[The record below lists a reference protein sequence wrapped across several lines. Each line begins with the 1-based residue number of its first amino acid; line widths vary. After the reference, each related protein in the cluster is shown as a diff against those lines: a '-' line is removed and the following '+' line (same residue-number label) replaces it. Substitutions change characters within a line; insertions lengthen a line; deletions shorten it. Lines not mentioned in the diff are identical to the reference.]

1 MRTLPA
7 KNCRNLKSK
16 TYRSPQKTDRLACS
30 GALVGTESEEK
41 MGRAW

>member
-7 KNCRNLKSK
+7 KIAGILKMGLL
-16 TYRSPQKTDRLACS
+16 KTDRLACS